1 METLTTTGTLVQPN
15 TPDDQRTAIQEALDR
30 EVLISERQR
39 ATLLSTV
46 FAVVLIGFSVSLILI
61 PEDSRFVSRG
71 IRPAVVVLAALV
83 LLYTLGLRR
92 VITHRMLIGHPPPV
106 ALRCIGAAFET
117 SIPTIAMVVS
127 ASIVSPAFAL
137 LGPPAWFYFMF
148 IALST
153 LRLSFWLPAVSGAVA
168 ACEYLAAS
176 IYYLNDASM
185 ASLPNDLTAP
195 GPYLARAAFLLGTGL
210 VAGFVSS
217 RIRAQILNTFHV
229 LEERNRVVNMFGQHV
244 SPAVVER
251 LLQQD
256 VEVRGE
262 VRNVCVMFLDIRD
275 FTTFSETREPTE
287 VVEYL
292 NSLFVFMI
300 DSVNR
305 NHGIVNKFLGDGF
318 MAIFGAPISSDQDR
332 QNAVRAAREIV
343 EEVHAR
349 TSEGSIPATRI
360 GIGLHAGMAVTGNVG
375 SEQRKEYTIIGDV
388 VNLAS
393 RIEQLNKQLGSEL
406 LVSEVVAKSLPDT
419 KDGSMEIGDVH
430 VKGRGEPV
438 RVYRLV

>member
-15 TPDDQRTAIQEALDR
+15 TSDDQRTAIDEALDR
-30 EVLISERQR
+30 EILISERQR

-46 FAVVLIGFSVSLILI
+46 FAVVLIFFSLSLIFI
-61 PEDSRFVSRG
+61 PEDSPFVPRG
-71 IRPAVVVLAALV
+71 IRPSVVALAALV

-92 VITHRMLIGHPPPV
+92 VIARRMLIGHPPPLV
-106 ALRCIGAAFET
+106 LRCIGAVFET
-117 SIPTIAMVVS
+117 SIPTIGMVVS
-127 ASIVSPAFAL
+127 ASIGSPAFAL
-137 LGPPAWFYFMF
+137 LGPAAWFYFMF

-153 LRLSFWLPAVSGAVA
+153 LRLSFWLPAVTGAVA
-168 ACEYLAAS
+168 AVEYLVAS
-176 IYYLNDASM
+176 SYYLKDASVT
-185 ASLPNDLTAP
+185 SLPSDLTAP
-195 GPYLARAAFLLGTGL
+195 GPYLARAVFLLGTGL

-217 RIRAQILNTFHV
+217 RIRAQILNSFRL

-332 QNAVRAAREIV
+332 QNAVRAAREIID
-343 EEVHAR
+343 EVHAR
-349 TSEGSIPATRI
+349 TLEGSIPATRI

-406 LVSEVVAKSLPDT
+406 LVSEAVAECLPDT

-438 RVYRLV
+438 RVYRLA